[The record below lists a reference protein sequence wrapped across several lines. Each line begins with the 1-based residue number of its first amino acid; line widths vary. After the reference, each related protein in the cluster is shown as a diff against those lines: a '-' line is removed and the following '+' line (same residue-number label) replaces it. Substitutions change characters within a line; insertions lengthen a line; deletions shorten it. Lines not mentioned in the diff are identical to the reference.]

1 MSVNQIAFLGLFFLS
16 VIIYYLIPKK
26 CQWMA
31 LLGIS
36 LFFYYLMG
44 VDNFLYILI
53 SAATLTYGTQK
64 IYQRDVIL
72 AKELSEAGNS
82 LSGHERKKKK
92 VRNKTI
98 KFRWLL
104 GIIAVNLGILLILK
118 YGDFFIENI
127 NSVLHLFGMNGM
139 NRLGLAA
146 PLGMSYYT
154 LQVIGYAIEV
164 YKGKTIPEKN
174 PFKILLFVTYYPQM
188 TQGPI
193 GRANLA
199 PRLWEGHSFSYH
211 NLCRGSQRI
220 LWGLFKKAVVS
231 DNMKP
236 LVTGIFSNY
245 ETVSG
250 FTLLMGC
257 IYMVLQM
264 YADFSGYTDI
274 VLGMSEIYGIE
285 MMENFKRPLFSDSLG
300 EYWRRWHISLS
311 SWFRDYVFYPAS
323 VSKTAV
329 KFGKWGQK
337 YFSPRIKKIF
347 PVLYAMSLVWFCT
360 GFWHDASWRYIA
372 WGVANGVVLIGG
384 VVLEPYF
391 KKAKEMLHINEKAW
405 WWKCYTV
412 FRTFMIVA
420 VLKVF
425 PGADNTRQSF
435 AMLKKIILGFHPA
448 LTCDSLFPGMEWYT
462 LVYIGTGLMLMLIVS
477 TIQTKTPFRDWLEKR
492 PMIVRWGVYLL
503 PGLLLMYMG
512 AFDSVVTGG
521 FEYAQF

>member
-16 VIIYYLIPKK
+16 VILYYLIPKR
-26 CQWMA
+26 CQWLA

-64 IYQRDVIL
+64 IYQRDIIFSNEI
-72 AKELSEAGNS
+72 KENGQNMSRQ
-82 LSGHERKKKK
+82 ERKEKKS
-92 VRNKTI
+92 RNKTI

-104 GIIAVNLGILLILK
+104 GIIAVNLGILLVLK

-127 NSVLHLFGMNGM
+127 NSVLNLFGIDGM

-146 PLGMSYYT
+146 PLGISYYT

-164 YKGKTIPEKN
+164 YKGKVIPEKN
-174 PFKILLFVTYYPQM
+174 PLKVLLFVTYYPQM

-193 GRANLA
+193 GRADLA
-199 PRLWEGHSFSYH
+199 WQLWEGHCFSWH
-211 NLCRGSQRI
+211 HLCRGSQRI

-231 DNMKP
+231 DNMKT

-245 ETVSG
+245 ENVSG
-250 FTLLMGC
+250 FTLMMGC

-285 MMENFKRPLFSDSLG
+285 MMENFKRPLFADSLG

-329 KFGKWGQK
+329 RFGKWGQK

-347 PVLYAMSLVWFCT
+347 PVLYALSLVWFCT

-391 KKAKEMLHINEKAW
+391 KLAKEKLHIPEKSW
-405 WWKCYTV
+405 WWKSFTV

-420 VLKVF
+420 MLKVF
-425 PGADNTRQSF
+425 PGAESTRQSF
-435 AMLKKIILGFHPA
+435 GMIKKMIFSFRPSLSF
-448 LTCDSLFPGMEWYT
+448 DSLFPGMEWYT
-462 LVYIGTGLMLMLIVS
+462 LVYIGTGLVLMLLVS
-477 TIQTKTPFRDWLEKR
+477 SIQTKTPAREWLAKK
-492 PMIVRWGVYLL
+492 PAPVRWGVYLMI
-503 PGLLLMYMG
+503 GLLLISMG
-512 AFDSVVTGG
+512 SFDSVVTGG